1 MVRGK
6 EFVEGDEG
14 FVGCVWGCGWGEE
27 ALTYVRATDMR
38 ATDTRPVLCSNLIM
52 EVAFCQTLSFNADTF
67 DYEAVSA
74 ENGNATIIKFA
85 VNEKLYSPGDVVVV
99 LGGGEEITFHGIIG
113 KIEDGYAF
121 ASDPKGS
128 LLPAGVQ

>member
-1 MVRGK
+1 
-6 EFVEGDEG
+6 
-14 FVGCVWGCGWGEE
+14 
-27 ALTYVRATDMR
+27 
-38 ATDTRPVLCSNLIM
+38 M

-67 DYEAVSA
+67 DYEAVSQ
-74 ENGNATIIKFA
+74 ESGNATIIKFA
-85 VNEKLYSPGDVVVV
+85 VDEKKVSPGDVVVV
-99 LGGGEEITFHGIIG
+99 VSGEDISFHGIIG